1 MGRHRAPTTHPIV
14 SAVPAATIL
23 SVATAV
29 AFAPTIA
36 HANVPFE
43 EPPTNGD
50 TNPIDVSGLRADNTA
65 TPVADQNGTEC
76 KSFFT
81 TRLVNQHLQDVR
93 TIQTTLSWNKYDT
106 GLIDGQYGPITS
118 GAVTRFQTDRRIEVD
133 GVVGPET
140 WGALGLTDWCGP
152 PTAALQGSPPP
163 PPPGGAVTARGIISD
178 AQIAQVA
185 RNAGLDGCGGL
196 GLGGWVAI
204 ALAESG
210 GNTNAHNPNG
220 EDSRGLW
227 QINMDAHASWVGSN
241 NLFDPNYNAVAA
253 KRVCDMQ
260 GPRAWSV
267 YSNGM
272 YQQYL
277 SRGNTAASS
286 GGGVA
291 QASVQA
297 PAPAPANVSSGAQA
311 AIAFAKAQLG
321 ERYSQANPQGP
332 DHWDCSGLVQTAARA
347 GGVSLPR
354 VTYDQINSGR
364 HVSVDNLLPGDL
376 VFGNPVTIN
385 GRLAP
390 RHVGMYIGNGQIIH
404 APNSRSVVKIS
415 PLNNGYNYASLG
427 ARRIF

>member
-14 SAVPAATIL
+14 SAVPAVAVL

-29 AFAPTIA
+29 AFAPTTA
-36 HANVPFE
+36 HANIPFE

-50 TNPIDVSGLRADNTA
+50 TNPIDVSGLRAATA
-65 TPVADQNGTEC
+65 APVADQNGTEC

-93 TIQTTLSWNKYDT
+93 TIQTALSWNKYET
-106 GLIDGQYGPITS
+106 GPIDGQYGPITS
-118 GAVTRFQTDRRIEVD
+118 GAVTRFQMDRRIEVD

-140 WGALGLTDWCGP
+140 WGALGLTGWCGP

-163 PPPGGAVTARGIISD
+163 PPGVVTARGIISD

-196 GLGGWVAI
+196 SLGGWVAI

-210 GNTNAHNPNG
+210 GNTNAHNTSG

-227 QINMDAHASWVGSN
+227 QINMRAHASWVGNN

-253 KRVCDMQ
+253 KHVCDSQ

-267 YSNGM
+267 YSNGL
-272 YQQYL
+272 YQRFL
-277 SRGNTAASS
+277 SRGNAAASS
-286 GGGVA
+286 GGVA

-321 ERYSQANPQGP
+321 DRYVFGATGP
-332 DHWDCSGLVQTAARA
+332 DAWDCSGLVQAAARA

-354 VTYDQINSGR
+354 TTFSQINSGYA
-364 HVSVDNLLPGDL
+364 VSVNNLLPGDL
-376 VFGNPVTIN
+376 VFAN
-385 GRLAP
+385 GVN
-390 RHVGMYIGNGQIIH
+390 HVGMYIGNGQIIH

-415 PLNNGYNYASLG
+415 PLNNGYNYASNG